1 MISKWTI
8 AFAFISGTI
17 YVVNDLLGDICEL
30 ECQVEDLLKRV
41 EKGLQVFLESPYSD
55 KKN

>member
-41 EKGLQVFLESPYSD
+41 EKLEE
-55 KKN
+55 KLIIK